1 MDGTTLIIGLLIIGM
16 AFLLVRVKSLERRL
30 EQLSWAEEKSDA
42 RPDRRGVA
50 YDPVADVPAGVR
62 EALDQGEFIL
72 AIKRLRE
79 ATGIGLK
86 EAKEQVEE
94 LQRRSRRP
102 GQG

>member
-16 AFLLVRVKSLERRL
+16 AFLLLRLRSLERRL
-30 EQLSWAEEKSDA
+30 EQLSWREGKSDA
-42 RPDRRGVA
+42 LPDRHGVTYGPA
-50 YDPVADVPAGVR
+50 ADVPAGVH
-62 EALDQGEFIL
+62 EALDRGEFIL

-102 GQG
+102 GQA